1 MSEQKYE
8 RGTSLSIFVS
18 DRKEDIRWCSPS
30 SLSASLVSLQTLSAP
45 ATLLLCHHGTQGAAA
60 AEALA
65 LDVAVPGVTTIVHC
79 LVVHKEVWA
88 GMQGDDWL
96 NNASTRDDF
105 GRHLEKMLG
114 DDADREIAGVAAH
127 CRERGIACQAV
138 LRLGEPAEC
147 VLAVAA
153 ETGADLVVIG
163 PPRRKGEEGL
173 RSRLD
178 LDPLVRGL
186 RCPLLVAARP

>member
-1 MSEQKYE
+1 MA
-8 RGTSLSIFVS
+8 TS
-18 DRKEDIRWCSPS
+18 
-30 SLSASLVSLQTLSAP
+30 ALQAP
-45 ATLLLCHHGTQGAAA
+45 ATLLLCHHGTPGAAA

-65 LDVAVPGVTTIVHC
+65 GEIAVPGVTTIVHC
-79 LVVHKEVWA
+79 LVVPELWA

-96 NNASTRDDF
+96 NNASTRDAF
-105 GRHLEKMLG
+105 GNYVENMLEN
-114 DDADREIAGVAAH
+114 DAKRELAAVEAR
-127 CRERGIACQAV
+127 CRERGLGYRAV
-138 LRLGEPAEC
+138 LRFGEPAAT

-153 ETGADLVVIG
+153 EVGADLVVIG
-163 PPRRKGEEGL
+163 PPRRKGETGL